1 MSFTDEND
9 LSEVHDVTGIVPKNS
24 QNSFDNIE
32 NLE

>member
-1 MSFTDEND
+1 MSVTDEND

-24 QNSFDNIE
+24 ENSFDNLK